1 MTDTV
6 IHPIYLP
13 FTEQQ
18 LLGHFAPVAGR
29 IGPEKAQRHLTYYRE
44 SVQRLAAFER
54 CPRPTGKDARTLTR
68 RARQIE
74 KDERFWV
81 VAALMGVFHARDRV
95 GCLAALLTDA
105 LGPVP
110 PVEGLATWH
119 DALAGELHLFFEV
132 NLPSPPTY
140 RRWLRDRIADR
151 ALIPYVRDAASDA
164 GERLEGPTH
173 VDAMLL
179 SETTGFAV
187 LFEAKVIS
195 DADSKV
201 SFDVMRNQ
209 LARNIDV
216 MLDSN
221 PSLQPPLPTRRPDR
235 TCFVLLTPE
244 VFKRYPHSRLYGWLL
259 PSYRTDPASLA
270 RDLSHRDGTG
280 EVDGVDWPALSRRLG
295 WLTFES
301 CERIAPG
308 ACNWLTREEANP

>member
-1 MTDTV
+1 MPDTV

-18 LLGHFAPVAGR
+18 LLDHFAPVGR
-29 IGPEKAQRHLTYYRE
+29 IGPEKAQHHLTYYRE
-44 SVQRLAAFER
+44 SVKRLAAFEAGSK
-54 CPRPTGKDARTLTR
+54 PTGKDARALTR

-221 PSLQPPLPTRRPDR
+221 PTLQPPLPTRRPDR

-280 EVDGVDWPALSRRLG
+280 EGEGVDWPELSRRLG

-308 ACNWLTREEANP
+308 ACSWLTREESHP